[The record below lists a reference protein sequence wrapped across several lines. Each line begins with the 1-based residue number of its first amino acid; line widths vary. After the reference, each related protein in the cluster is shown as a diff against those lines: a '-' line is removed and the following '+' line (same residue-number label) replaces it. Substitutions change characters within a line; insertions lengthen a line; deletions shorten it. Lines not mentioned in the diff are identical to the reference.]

1 MPHTFPNI
9 GNAAE
14 FVGQT
19 PGQPPALF
27 VRRAK
32 ALDNRDRPT
41 RASAAVQGDRPTINA
56 GARLQEKYAALG
68 QDACS
73 TIEPG
78 EIQIGTGIS

>member
-1 MPHTFPNI
+1 ML
-9 GNAAE
+9 AE

-19 PGQPPALF
+19 LVCAGPPGPALF

-32 ALDNRDRPT
+32 APDNRDRPT
-41 RASAAVQGDRPTINA
+41 RASAAAQGDRPTINA